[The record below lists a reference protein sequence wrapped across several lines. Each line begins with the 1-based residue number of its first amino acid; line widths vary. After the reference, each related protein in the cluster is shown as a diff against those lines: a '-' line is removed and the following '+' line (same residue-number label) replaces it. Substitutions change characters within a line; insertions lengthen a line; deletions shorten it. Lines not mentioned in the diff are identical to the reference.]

1 MMKPSEIIKKMNEL
15 REQWRKQSFSFT
27 KEQQIE
33 YNKLLQLRRERV
45 SYFLKNGIV
54 SKGGLRKKEEKEQ
67 TPSES

>member
-1 MMKPSEIIKKMNEL
+1 MKPSEIIKQMNEL

-45 SYFLKNGIV
+45 AYFLKNGIV